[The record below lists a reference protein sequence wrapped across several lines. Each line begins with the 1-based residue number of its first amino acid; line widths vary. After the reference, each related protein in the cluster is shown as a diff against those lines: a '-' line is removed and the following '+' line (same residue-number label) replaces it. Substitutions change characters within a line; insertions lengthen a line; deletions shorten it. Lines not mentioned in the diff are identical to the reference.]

1 MKESELSELI
11 KKADELRALFL
22 LGQRVIPFLE
32 EIFIF
37 IRDIQPLLHE
47 INSSVEENLKKMPGA
62 SKQLSKVTEATE
74 MATTEIMDI
83 VDGLVFK
90 STVISQNMEKM
101 IEIDT
106 ARREAPLKVLEI
118 IQKAVAKKGDDKLL
132 PQLNALIDKFKQDP
146 SAEYQEAVDKNNEL
160 LQSIQ
165 MDASS
170 IMMSLQV
177 QDITSQ
183 QIAAVNHMLTTIQ
196 GKLGS
201 ILQKFTSTDLS
212 ELSQD
217 EGPKTNVSDLHRKIA
232 FDPDAV
238 DSITNKEFRQ
248 GEVDEIMKNRDD
260 IANGT
265 YVDDTPAEEVNAESD
280 FNDEEISADDIDAL
294 FGNGAAEEE
303 TEDSSTT
310 TEEVAKEEDSSDDF
324 EQISQDDIDALFG

>member
-32 EIFIF
+32 EIFKF

-47 INSSVEENLKKMPGA
+47 INYSVEENLKKMPGA
-62 SKQLSKVTEATE
+62 SKQLSQVTEATE

-90 STVISQNMEKM
+90 STVITQNMEKM
-101 IEIDT
+101 VEIDT
-106 ARREAPLKVLEI
+106 AKREAPLKVLEI

-146 SAEYQEAVDKNNEL
+146 NSEYQDAIDNNKEL

-201 ILQKFTSTDLS
+201 ILQKFSSTDLS
-212 ELSQD
+212 DLASE
-217 EGPKTNVSDLHRKIA
+217 EKGPTTNVSSLHRNIA
-232 FDPDAV
+232 FDPEAIDA
-238 DSITNKEFRQ
+238 ITNKDVRQ
-248 GEVDEIMKNRDD
+248 GEVDALMANQEDIINGLHDD
-260 IANGT
+260 PEPANAQAVA
-265 YVDDTPAEEVNAESD
+265 VDN
-280 FNDEEISADDIDAL
+280 EEISADDIDAL
-294 FGNGAAEEE
+294 FGNGAAEDT
-303 TEDSSTT
+303 TEDAPA
-310 TEEVAKEEDSSDDF
+310 EESAADEF
-324 EQISQDDIDALFG
+324 EQASQDDIDALFG